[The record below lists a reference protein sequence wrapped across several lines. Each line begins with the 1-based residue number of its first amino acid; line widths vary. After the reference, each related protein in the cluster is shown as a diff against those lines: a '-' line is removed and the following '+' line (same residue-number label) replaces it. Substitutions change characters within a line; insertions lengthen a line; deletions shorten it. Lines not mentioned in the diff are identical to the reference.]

1 MISMKVT
8 ATKVH
13 IRMLLLKRGVRNSRK
28 TRKRG
33 TPFPSYTATGE
44 EEEENYGYGR
54 NLGKFIT

>member
-44 EEEENYGYGR
+44 EEEENDGYGR

>member
-1 MISMKVT
+1 MIVMTVT
-8 ATKVH
+8 VKNVYFGT
-13 IRMLLLKRGVRNSRK
+13 LLLKRGVRNSRK

-44 EEEENYGYGR
+44 EEEENDGYGR